1 MVRIVVFVVDEVCSD
16 QTLAVLAFAIGVLH
30 VFFHE
35 LVGLFLGD
43 HERGSIIFFFL
54 DVVDIDLVS
63 RRTTALLSRF
73 ILINDL

>member
-16 QTLAVLAFAIGVLH
+16 QTLAVLTPAICVLH
-30 VFFHE
+30 VFLHE
-35 LVGLFLGD
+35 LVGLFLSN
-43 HERGSIIFFFL
+43 HERGAIIFLFL

>member
-1 MVRIVVFVVDEVCSD
+1 MVRIVVFVVDKVGSD
-16 QTLAVLAFAIGVLH
+16 QTLAVLAPAIGILH

-43 HERGSIIFFFL
+43 HERGAIIFFFF
-54 DVVDIDLVS
+54 DVVDIDFVS

-73 ILINDL
+73 FLINDL